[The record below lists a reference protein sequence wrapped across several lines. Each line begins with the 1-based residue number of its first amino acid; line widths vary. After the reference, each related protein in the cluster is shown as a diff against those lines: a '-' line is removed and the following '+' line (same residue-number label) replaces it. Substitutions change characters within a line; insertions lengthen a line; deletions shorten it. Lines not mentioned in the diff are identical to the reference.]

1 MSGRTAQA
9 GFNKTVLD
17 SISLPVPADEELF
30 ERYED
35 LARPTT
41 DLILNLRK
49 QTKLL
54 RTTRDFL
61 LPKLISGEVPI
72 EAADDAA
79 AELMEEIAQPA

>member
-17 SISLPVPADEELF
+17 SISLPKPADEMLF
-30 ERYED
+30 ERYEE

-41 DLILNLRK
+41 NLILNLRK
-49 QTKLL
+49 RTKVL

-61 LPKLISGEVPI
+61 LPKLISGEISV
-72 EAADDAA
+72 EAADEAA
-79 AELMEEIAQPA
+79 AELMEKTA